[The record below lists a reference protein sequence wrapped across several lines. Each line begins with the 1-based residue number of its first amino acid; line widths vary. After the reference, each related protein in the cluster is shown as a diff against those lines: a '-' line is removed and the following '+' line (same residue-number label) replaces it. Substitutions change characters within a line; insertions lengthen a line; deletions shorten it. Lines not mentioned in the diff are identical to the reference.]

1 MKTLQTTQKR
11 PYTSPF
17 IEVLEAENDMKFL
30 MASATVND
38 PVHPARREDFDEVT
52 TYDSDNGGF
61 NN

>member
-30 MASATVND
+30 MASAYISNESR
-38 PVHPARREDFDEVT
+38 AEREDFVEDATDVFGDGTKE
-52 TYDSDNGGF
+52 
-61 NN
+61 